1 MFDISGLVKIDENVD
16 KCKCQIKTKDFVQ
29 ELAPGITSRK
39 KSKMLT
45 WYGTPPYCNVL
56 PFKIN
61 KEIKYMYTGN
71 FFNYISPS
79 IVT

>member
-39 KSKMLT
+39 IQ
-45 WYGTPPYCNVL
+45 NV
-56 PFKIN
+56 N
-61 KEIKYMYTGN
+61 VVWDT
-71 FFNYISPS
+71 S
-79 IVT
+79 IL